1 MLRTLFVA
9 ALVLTIGLAAASED
23 STPTNDAMIVPE
35 GMFEA
40 AMIPPAL
47 ATTGTAERELIEV
60 SAPAEDLMLT
70 EEDASDGTQAGYG
83 RRRRRRRVFKAIA
96 KGISKHAK
104 KVTPRGV
111 TTGGFPGLA
120 GCPLLPGVWWL
131 ASYAVS
137 SRAMLCRLPC
147 MVLVLW
153 LFVGSRRPPPIVPLS
168 VC

>member
-1 MLRTLFVA
+1 MMLRTLFVA
-9 ALVLTIGLAAASED
+9 ALFLTIGLAAASED

-35 GMFEA
+35 GLFEA
-40 AMIPPAL
+40 AMIPPATL
-47 ATTGTAERELIEV
+47 ATTGPAERELIEV

-111 TTGGFPGLA
+111 TTRSYHWGLSWSCWVPFA
-120 GCPLLPGVWWL
+120 PGVWWL

-137 SRAMLCRLPC
+137 
-147 MVLVLW
+147 
-153 LFVGSRRPPPIVPLS
+153 
-168 VC
+168 